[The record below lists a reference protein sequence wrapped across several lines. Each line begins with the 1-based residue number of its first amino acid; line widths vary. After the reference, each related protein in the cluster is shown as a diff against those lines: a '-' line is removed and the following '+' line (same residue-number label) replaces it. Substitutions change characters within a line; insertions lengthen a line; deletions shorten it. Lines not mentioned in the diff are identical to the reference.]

1 MKEFGFKFPD
11 IRHQPKSHSM
21 ACEALRGYVCPA
33 GFNSEGYQPFSPAGS
48 SSPQKQILQG
58 LRPRIWRGY
67 STDLYE
73 SQTLRDLIRWGLRIW
88 QICSWDLRPC
98 GVWFKEIFYLEGC
111 NSLRPHM
118 NQICWVSNTA
128 NGRSFAKNF
137 EELPVSLKRRSLS
150 SILCIKLA
158 LNIFWLSRAKNRGN
172 NLGDELE
179 AHIL

>member
-1 MKEFGFKFPD
+1 VKEFGFKFPE

-73 SQTLRDLIRWGLRIW
+73 SQTLRDLIHWGLRIW

-128 NGRSFAKNF
+128 NG
-137 EELPVSLKRRSLS
+137 LKVLQ
-150 SILCIKLA
+150 ILCKKLRGLACVFKETIIIKYFMYKTSFKYL
-158 LNIFWLSRAKNRGN
+158 LVVPGQKPRK
-172 NLGDELE
+172 
-179 AHIL
+179 